1 MHNKIRELR
10 EQQGISQ
17 HELAKMSGLSVAYI
31 CLLEN
36 NLRNNPSYK
45 TLVKISKA
53 LNRNVDEVFDIGHSN
68 HVGWNLKEKLT
79 DNKLL
84 EQKGKIR

>member
-1 MHNKIRELR
+1 MSNRIKEIRE
-10 EQQGISQ
+10 EQKITQN
-17 HELAKMSGLSVAYI
+17 ELARMTSLSVAYI

-68 HVGWNLKEKLT
+68 HVG
-79 DNKLL
+79 
-84 EQKGKIR
+84 